1 MNEQAGKAGG
11 RAYARELATA
21 VELAR
26 KSGAA
31 ALSFYG
37 GPLRIEHKGAPG
49 DELGEP
55 VTQADK
61 AVNEMIVRGLAAVFP
76 DDGILAEESVDT
88 ERRLGRERVW
98 MVDPLDGTKGF
109 IAGTGDF
116 AVQIGLAVG
125 GRSVLGVV
133 YAPATDVLY
142 YAAEEHGAWVE
153 RPVPDAAGE
162 VLRERLSVTGET
174 QLGRMRLAESRS
186 HRGPRMD
193 TVVRALGVRAE
204 VRRHSVGIKVGLL
217 VERQCDLYLHLSG
230 RTKQWD
236 TCAPEAVLT
245 FAGGRVTDLWGEPL
259 SYNTPDVWNRNGL
272 VCSNGAAHDE
282 VIQRLHPL
290 LEEFGRRRVQ
300 S

>member
-1 MNEQAGKAGG
+1 MGEQAGEAG
-11 RAYARELATA
+11 RAVYARELG
-21 VELAR
+21 VVVDLAR
-26 KSGAA
+26 RSGAA

-37 GPLRIEHKGAPG
+37 GPLRIEHKGVPG
-49 DELGEP
+49 DEMGEP

-61 AVNEMIVRGLAAVFP
+61 AVNEMIVRGLAEVFP

-88 ERRLGRERVW
+88 ARRLGRERVW

-142 YAAEEHGAWVE
+142 YAAEGHGAWVE

-174 QLGRMRLAESRS
+174 RPERMRLAESRS

-193 TVVRALGVRAE
+193 SVVRALGVRSE

-217 VERQCDLYLHLSG
+217 VERQCDLYIHLSG

-236 TCAPEAVLT
+236 TCAPEAVLVG
-245 FAGGRVTDLWGEPL
+245 AGGRVTDLWGEPL

-282 VIQRLHPL
+282 VIRRLHPA
-290 LEEFGRRRVQ
+290 LEEFGRRRMQ

>member
-88 ERRLGRERVW
+88 ERRLGRER
-98 MVDPLDGTKGF
+98 
-109 IAGTGDF
+109 
-116 AVQIGLAVG
+116 
-125 GRSVLGVV
+125 
-133 YAPATDVLY
+133 
-142 YAAEEHGAWVE
+142 
-153 RPVPDAAGE
+153 
-162 VLRERLSVTGET
+162 
-174 QLGRMRLAESRS
+174 
-186 HRGPRMD
+186 
-193 TVVRALGVRAE
+193 
-204 VRRHSVGIKVGLL
+204 
-217 VERQCDLYLHLSG
+217 
-230 RTKQWD
+230 
-236 TCAPEAVLT
+236 
-245 FAGGRVTDLWGEPL
+245 
-259 SYNTPDVWNRNGL
+259 
-272 VCSNGAAHDE
+272 
-282 VIQRLHPL
+282 
-290 LEEFGRRRVQ
+290 
-300 S
+300 